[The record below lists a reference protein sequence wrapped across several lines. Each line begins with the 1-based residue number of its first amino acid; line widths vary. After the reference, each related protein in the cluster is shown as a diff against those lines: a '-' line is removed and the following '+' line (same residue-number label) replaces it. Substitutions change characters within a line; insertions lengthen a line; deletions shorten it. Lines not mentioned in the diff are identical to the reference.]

1 MTYVGINNNDC
12 VRNKT
17 VRILVFIIFMTH
29 YIYDQETEVC
39 SRLHHIEDGICV
51 YIRTDCVDF
60 LKKDTVLLEHEK
72 AVDNNYYDR
81 PDGVAIRWKA
91 P

>member
-1 MTYVGINNNDC
+1 M
-12 VRNKT
+12 
-17 VRILVFIIFMTH
+17 
-29 YIYDQETEVC
+29 
-39 SRLHHIEDGICV
+39 
-51 YIRTDCVDF
+51 DF